1 MRVLDAERQQK
12 IKELLLEGKE
22 IGEVA
27 KILDCDRKT
36 VQRWKKKFAI
46 GEERRPF
53 LLKKENLIKDFDPGH
68 YDELCRQFTPEEVIT
83 YIETY
88 STYRKQFDDLL
99 GTEKT
104 QISLVISQQILINRT
119 MRHLK
124 ETEALRKG
132 VINEIISISK
142 QIKKEKDPETL
153 QAHRTERH
161 ELQSNLPGIHDQLD
175 KLNKRVKEFE
185 DNHRKS
191 LEKLS
196 ATRKERLEKSVNV
209 RSDWK
214 ELIKGLEDRQNREIQ
229 GKLAER
235 LRMAE
240 EIESKRL
247 RQPTE
252 FADNSFDSILLD
264 DQTEFEEE

>member
-36 VQRWKKKFAI
+36 IQRWKKKFAI

-68 YDELCRQFTPEEVIT
+68 YDELCRQFTDEEVVT
-83 YIETY
+83 YIEVYTI
-88 STYRKQFDDLL
+88 YREQFDELF

-104 QISLVISQQILINRT
+104 QIHFVIIQQILINRI
-119 MRHLK
+119 MRRLK
-124 ETEALRKG
+124 LNEALLKD
-132 VINEIISISK
+132 INNEIKYIGK
-142 QIKKEKDPETL
+142 QIKKEEDPEQKEKYT
-153 QAHRTERH
+153 AERH
-161 ELQSNLPGIHDQLD
+161 VLLSNLPVVSGDLD
-175 KLNKRVKEFE
+175 KLNRQVKELE
-185 DNHRKS
+185 DNHRKG

-196 ATRKERLEKSVNV
+196 ATRKERLEKSVNIK
-209 RSDWK
+209 SDWK
-214 ELIKGLEDRQNREIQ
+214 ELIKSLEERQNREIQ
-229 GKLAER
+229 GELAER
-235 LRMAE
+235 LRLAE
-240 EIESKRL
+240 EIEAEKL

-252 FADNSFDSILLD
+252 FADGTTDAILLD
-264 DQTEFEEE
+264 DRTEFEG

>member
-1 MRVLDAERQQK
+1 MRVLDAERIQK

-36 VQRWKKKFAI
+36 VHRWKKKFSI
-46 GEERRPF
+46 GEAERPF
-53 LLKKENLIKDFDPGH
+53 LLKVENLIKDFDQGH
-68 YDELCRQFTPEEVIT
+68 YDELGRQFDDDEIVT

-88 STYRKQFDDLL
+88 STYSKQFDDLF

-104 QISLVISQQILINRT
+104 QIHLVISQQILINRT
-119 MRHLK
+119 MRQLK
-124 ETEALRKG
+124 ETEALRKS
-132 VINEIISISK
+132 VINEIILISK

-153 QAHRTERH
+153 QAHRAERH
-161 ELQSNLPGIHDQLD
+161 ELQANLPGIHDQLD

-185 DNHRKS
+185 DNHRKG

-196 ATRKERLEKSVNV
+196 ATRKERLEKSTNV

-235 LRMAE
+235 LRLAE

-247 RQPTE
+247 REPIE

-264 DQTEFEEE
+264 DKTEFDEG